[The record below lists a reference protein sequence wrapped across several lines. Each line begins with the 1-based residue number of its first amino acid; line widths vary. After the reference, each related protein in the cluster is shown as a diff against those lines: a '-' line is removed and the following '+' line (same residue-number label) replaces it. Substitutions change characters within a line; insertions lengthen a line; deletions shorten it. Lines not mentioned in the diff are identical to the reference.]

1 MIKKIAWNTFKNTGN
16 INTFLEFK
24 QLQNLENTDIPN
36 VNETFNNITS
46 EIQKVELNGN
56 DKNQWNNNF

>member
-1 MIKKIAWNTFKNTGN
+1 MTMQNMPFIILGN
-16 INTFLEFK
+16 
-24 QLQNLENTDIPN
+24 DIPN